1 MSNDLPDWQS
11 IVSSPSEALLEAA
24 DRLTESGIIGVS
36 AAYSTTFGT
45 VTGDFV
51 LTTNGY
57 ASGTIKDN
65 YGWDQAEFLASPTT
79 SAVRGDVDWW
89 ALRAPRQ
96 ISQLADRWIRLD
108 RDIDWANPDQ
118 GGAFAVDIVD
128 TLSPDA
134 LADAIRAIAPL
145 ASADMSEISDD
156 YDIFGQ
162 IALTAG
168 KWTVVLN
175 GSAPHDITG
184 IWMPLV
190 GGIIDRS
197 AVQDLASVPQTDDDD
212 VPLWDEAGRPTGIN
226 VAITTRS
233 GHAGA
238 LQIRADRVLADD
250 DRFAIG
256 PPAQVG
262 LTEHASR
269 VGNLLLDTA
278 TALDDP
284 DNPGQALNNVLAGLT
299 ELEPVIVTKPPEV
312 VIGVDVSPIL
322 TPAIV
327 LINVLTARVAN
338 LEKTSRDTVIS
349 TLRDQLD
356 AAARH
361 SPPSNGPA
369 AEV

>member
-1 MSNDLPDWQS
+1 MSKAVPEWQA
-11 IVSSPSEALLEAA
+11 IVNSPSEALLTAA
-24 DRLTESGIIGVS
+24 DRLTESGIVGVS

-51 LTTNGY
+51 LTANGY
-57 ASGTIKDN
+57 ATGTIKDN
-65 YGWDQAEFLASPTT
+65 YGWDQAEFLASPTI

-89 ALRAPRQ
+89 ARRAPRQ

-108 RDIDWANPDQ
+108 RDIDWTNPDQ

-128 TLSPDA
+128 TLSPNG

-145 ASADMSEISDD
+145 ASVDMSEVSDD

-162 IALTAG
+162 ITVTAG
-168 KWTVVLN
+168 KWTVVLH
-175 GSAPHDITG
+175 GTAPHDVSG

-190 GGIIDRS
+190 GGIVDRS
-197 AVQDLASVPQTDDDD
+197 AVQDVAADPQSDDDD
-212 VPLWDEAGRPTGIN
+212 VPPWDEAGRPMGIN
-226 VAITTRS
+226 VSITTRS

-250 DRFAIG
+250 DRLATG
-256 PPAQVG
+256 APAQVG

-269 VGNLLLDTA
+269 VGNLLLETA

-284 DNPGQALNNVLAGLT
+284 DNPGQALDHVLAGLHD
-299 ELEPVIVTKPPEV
+299 LEPVIVTKPPD
-312 VIGVDVSPIL
+312 VIVGVDVSPIL

-338 LEKTSRDTVIS
+338 LENSSRDTVIS
-349 TLRDQLD
+349 TLRDHLD

-361 SPPSNGPA
+361 APPPHGPTA
-369 AEV
+369 AM